1 MPPVPTDLGT
11 VAGYQIVPYVFTE
24 PGTGKPTSIAWYG
37 AYDPVLKETVFAISP
52 DNLQDFTQGANA
64 WRDQASILRNTPD
77 YELSSS
83 TFVYQ
88 IMKGDFAGG
97 LGTLACSWGDAF
109 KSPNWWFQATAGVGL
124 GGAGLLI
131 KGGVR
136 KVFAT
141 FSQKQLGK
149 KFKHAI
155 DFGIN
160 TTKKNPTTLNQFKDA
175 MIAHLHNSSTIQK
188 GTYGFVKDSKV
199 FFNDKTNNVVVLDK
213 LGNFVTGF
221 KLIPGDKQYIKYM
234 TEGYLR

>member
-1 MPPVPTDLGT
+1 M
-11 VAGYQIVPYVFTE
+11 
-24 PGTGKPTSIAWYG
+24 
-37 AYDPVLKETVFAISP
+37 
-52 DNLQDFTQGANA
+52 
-64 WRDQASILRNTPD
+64 
-77 YELSSS
+77 
-83 TFVYQ
+83 
-88 IMKGDFAGG
+88 
-97 LGTLACSWGDAF
+97 
-109 KSPNWWFQATAGVGL
+109 
-124 GGAGLLI
+124 
-131 KGGVR
+131 R